1 MLLLKKERII
11 MELKTSNKTMII
23 TGSSR
28 GIGKAIALSFAKR
41 GHNLV
46 ILSKNSSNELLQT
59 KQEIENYGCQCLSL
73 IGDVADPTFAERVIA
88 ETQNKFSSIDCLI
101 NNAGISHIGLMSDM
115 TLEEWNT
122 ILQTNLS
129 SIFYFSRLVVPHM
142 VSKQQGSII
151 NISSIWGEVGASCE
165 VAYSATKGGMNAFTK
180 ALAKELA
187 PSNIAVN
194 AISCGAIATKMN
206 EWLSDEETQT
216 LIDEIPASRLG
227 TPEEIGE
234 IAYHLSEMTPYL
246 TGQIIRVDG
255 GLI

>member
-1 MLLLKKERII
+1 MTFISSHNHLQNTT
-11 MELKTSNKTMII
+11 KTAIV

-41 GHNLV
+41 GYNLV
-46 ILSKNSSNELLQT
+46 ILSKNSLEELLQT
-59 KQEIENYGCQCLSL
+59 KEEIKNYGCECLSFV
-73 IGDVADPTFAERVIA
+73 GDVSDPEFAYHVITKTLQTFS
-88 ETQNKFSSIDCLI
+88 TIDCLV
-101 NNAGISHIGLMSDM
+101 NNAGISHIGLMTDL
-115 TLEEWNT
+115 TLEQWNT

-129 SIFYFSRLVVPHM
+129 SIFYFSRLVIPHM
-142 VSKQQGSII
+142 VQKQQGSII

-187 PSNIAVN
+187 PSKIAVN

-206 EWLSDEETQT
+206 EWLSDDETQS
-216 LIDEIPASRLG
+216 LIEEIPANRLG

-234 IAYHLSEMTPYL
+234 LAYQLSNMTSYF
-246 TGQIIRVDG
+246 TGQIVRIDG

>member
-1 MLLLKKERII
+1 MFMSKQYKKTII
-11 MELKTSNKTMII
+11 V

-28 GIGKAIALSFAKR
+28 GIGKAIAISFAKR

-46 ILSKNSSNELLQT
+46 ILCQNSQAELLQT
-59 KQEIENYGCQCLSL
+59 KSELESYGCTCLTFV
-73 IGDVADPTFAERVIA
+73 GNVADSNFAQSVISKTLQTFPT
-88 ETQNKFSSIDCLI
+88 IDCLI
-101 NNAGISHIGLMSDM
+101 NNAGISHIGLMTDM
-115 TLEEWNT
+115 TIEQWDT

-142 VSKQQGSII
+142 VSNHQGSII
-151 NISSIWGEVGASCE
+151 NISSMWGEVGASCE
-165 VAYSATKGGMNAFTK
+165 VAYSTTKGGMNSFTK

-206 EWLSDEETQT
+206 EWLSDEEAQA
-216 LIDEIPASRLG
+216 LIDEIPANRFG

-234 IAYHLSEMTPYL
+234 LAYHLSEMTPYL

>member
-1 MLLLKKERII
+1 MLLKNTE
-11 MELKTSNKTMII
+11 NKTAII

-28 GIGKAIALSFAKR
+28 GIGRSIALSFSKR
-41 GHNLV
+41 GYNLV
-46 ILSKNSSNELLQT
+46 VIGKNSKSELLSL
-59 KQEIENYGCQCLSL
+59 KDEIENSGCDCLSFL
-73 IGDVADPTFAERVIA
+73 GDVSDPDFAKHVVS
-88 ETQNKFSSIDCLI
+88 ETLQNFSNIDCLI

-115 TLEEWNT
+115 TVEEWNT

-129 SIFYFSRLVVPHM
+129 SVFYFSRLVVPHM
-142 VSKQQGSII
+142 VSKQRGSII

-165 VAYSATKGGMNAFTK
+165 VAYSATKGGINAFTK

-194 AISCGAIATKMN
+194 AISCGAIATQMN
-206 EWLSDEETQT
+206 EWLSDEEMQT